1 MSIKKHLSSH
11 SSDKQI
17 FKKSAIY
24 FEHPLNKAD
33 YTNKLVYNF
42 PSTSNL
48 ENKNKNYYGNIKWFN
63 PTHSKNVAT
72 YVLQEEKIDLT
83 NSKDHNVEMYTMRK

>member
-1 MSIKKHLSSH
+1 MILSLNKSFFKPFHIPDIIQYINEESNHPINLFKHLPMSIKKHLSSH

-48 ENKNKNYYGNIKWFN
+48 ENKNKNYFK
-63 PTHSKNVAT
+63 
-72 YVLQEEKIDLT
+72 LC
-83 NSKDHNVEMYTMRK
+83 